1 MTMNGNI
8 NIYPGS
14 DPILLGSGL
23 DLDTK
28 FREIEKM
35 EQMLSQQKQ
44 QLLKLQGHAS
54 IEQQPA
60 QARSQTPIWDEIDA
74 ITAGMTQKEY
84 DKLMASEEFQESAQA
99 LGNLIQAVQLS
110 QIRPIVEASEQGQT
124 ILSQHLTIVKRLK
137 KSVSAEVDKELDDFQ
152 IYKEKFSDIPYAD
165 YLKMKKTKKGGK

>member
-1 MTMNGNI
+1 MNGNI

-23 DLDTK
+23 DLGAK

-44 QLLKLQGHAS
+44 QLLKLQGQAS
-54 IEQQPA
+54 IEQQQPA

-84 DKLMASEEFQESAQA
+84 DKLMASDEFQESAKAINELVQA
-99 LGNLIQAVQLS
+99 TQLAQLRPVIEQS
-110 QIRPIVEASEQGQT
+110 QKGRDALER
-124 ILSQHLTIVKRLK
+124 HLTLVKRLK
-137 KSVSAEVDKELDDFQ
+137 KSAEAEVNKELEDF
-152 IYKEKFSDIPYAD
+152 KEYTEKYSEMPYAE
-165 YLKMKKTKKGGK
+165 YQKMKRSKKGGKK

>member
-1 MTMNGNI
+1 M
-8 NIYPGS
+8 
-14 DPILLGSGL
+14 GSGL

-44 QLLKLQGHAS
+44 QLLKLQGKAS
-54 IEQQPA
+54 IEQQPV

-84 DKLMASEEFQESAQA
+84 DKLMASDEFQESAQA

-124 ILSQHLTIVKRLK
+124 ILNQHLTIVKRLK
-137 KSVSAEVDKELDDFQ
+137 KSVLAEVDKELDDFQ
-152 IYKEKFSDIPYAD
+152 IYKEKYSDIPYAD

>member
-1 MTMNGNI
+1 M
-8 NIYPGS
+8 
-14 DPILLGSGL
+14 GSGL

-124 ILSQHLTIVKRLK
+124 ILNQHLTIVKRLK

>member
-1 MTMNGNI
+1 MAGNI

-44 QLLKLQGHAS
+44 QLLKLQGKAS
-54 IEQQPA
+54 IEQQPV

-84 DKLMASEEFQESAQA
+84 DKLMASDEFQESAQA

-124 ILSQHLTIVKRLK
+124 ILNQHLTIVKRLK
-137 KSVSAEVDKELDDFQ
+137 KSVLAEVDKELDDFQ
-152 IYKEKFSDIPYAD
+152 IYKEKYSDIPYAD

>member
-1 MTMNGNI
+1 MNGNI

-44 QLLKLQGHAS
+44 QLLKLQGQAS
-54 IEQQPA
+54 MEQQQPA

-84 DKLMASEEFQESAQA
+84 DKLMASDEFQESAQA

-124 ILSQHLTIVKRLK
+124 ILNQHLTIVKRLK

-152 IYKEKFSDIPYAD
+152 IYKEKYSDVPYAD